1 MADFKTTLE
10 RLSRRETSFEAVAR
24 NIETLLRRKPQAAVG
39 LMDQLKEAVGAEVID
54 AETYARLRTVVTR
67 NLQAPPDSEGKD
79 DARTLFGQAPADGQ
93 NDGERTEVVARTGT
107 DEATEMLGRDDISDI
122 DFDASADTG
131 SGTSSSWSDEV
142 ENDTG
147 TSWNRPATPRAG
159 PQLRPGMVLRGRFQ
173 LDEILGQGG
182 MGSVYLGRDLI
193 KVRAKDK
200 QPRVA
205 LKVLNEDFKQH
216 PDSFIALQREA
227 SRQQRL
233 AHPNIATVYDFD
245 QTEDGTAFLVMELLE
260 GQPLNDFI
268 KRTVKPRGGLPFA
281 EALPMVQ
288 GLGNAL
294 IYAHERNI
302 VHSDFKPGNCFITSD
317 GAMKVLDF
325 GIARAVKAPGAAE
338 GETTIFDASKLG
350 ALTPAYASLEMLEGK
365 EPDPRDDIYALAC
378 VTYEL
383 LTGKHPFNKIP
394 ANKARDAGLAPEPVK
409 GLTRKQWRGL
419 QRGLAFAREQR
430 SQSTAE
436 FLEDFEGAT
445 TPWKNP
451 FVIGPAIAALI
462 VIAGFF
468 PARNYLQA
476 RDIEQRI
483 AMARTGDPAQIE
495 AMLAALD
502 ADDVGEAQRDR
513 IFTVAKDEV
522 LAYFDARARERFDV
536 ARQHYDFDGARS
548 VLGKARA
555 LSPVFADSSR
565 LDELRQDIEESEN
578 RLFAEQFDK
587 FNRALASGSLLAVA
601 GEEDIFDAMAVV
613 RQVDPG
619 HAMLTDRRLPG
630 AYAEAI
636 GEALENEDY
645 EYADELSQIGLALIP
660 DSANLSNLTD
670 KIAGA
675 RDRAET
681 RGRILAAIADIQ
693 RAEDAGG
700 SLADFAGVGEA
711 VADLATADP
720 SNPLL
725 EKLREQLTPL
735 VRKDLA
741 TLEARRDWGASGLI
755 QGQYKGLLRGLGLH
769 ELNARAA
776 SLGAEFGQVVDA
788 ARADV
793 TAAVAAGDLARAAG
807 ERLARLAALAPAS
820 ERTQNARDQVANAWL
835 QAARRAR
842 DDDQAA
848 RALDAL
854 DAALEAA
861 PRAVLTVRVERER
874 ARVTETQALD
884 ASTRAARASERQAR
898 FDAAMPA
905 LVERID
911 ALVDDR
917 EAFAAA
923 FAAHDELAA
932 LAPAEPGLEALST
945 RLAEAVRAGAARLG
959 EAGRWDDAVAL
970 GRAALIELP
979 GSSQL
984 ADSLAELEQ
993 ARDAAIAARE
1003 RAQVAEAK
1011 SRIESLLAEADTDRD
1026 WRTEI
1031 RRHMETIVALGEPG
1045 DPWLRE
1051 NGTRVGAALIAR
1063 AAAMRAEQRLA
1074 EGANLLADAA
1084 RYAPGAPGLAEEQ
1097 AALDAA
1103 TAAFEREQAEQARLA
1118 RIDGLKE
1125 TFQTQARANDAAGAQ
1140 QTLDALREELGD
1152 DTDPFVS
1159 DQAPRLLAAA
1169 YFKLAS
1175 QRAAASDF
1183 AAALRFAKACAT
1195 LQPQRLDCKNAVRDY
1210 TVDGNRQEL
1219 GRIFNRGG
1227 SYDLTEVMDKI
1238 AEVQMLDPGV
1248 FSQAES
1254 DWAGAVQERLEALKA
1269 SAGTGANELIGEAK
1283 TLFAGNRLIAAIEP
1297 VELEVPP
1304 SQYAAE
1310 VIAAMDKALLAR
1322 ARDLLKEAN
1331 ETESDHPDIVRLKGA
1346 YNARVGEAKELY
1358 ETYKSQYLDGDYES
1372 ALATMEEA
1380 LTVWADSSTFKKEHA
1395 RVVAKLGEL
1404 SGASGQPGASVIAA
1418 ALPPTDPCEARLAG
1432 HGKRRKGTC
1441 YYFVSG
1447 NQRSPLLVV
1456 VPAGGEFAAPF
1467 AIGKYEVT
1475 VSDFNRYCVLS
1486 GACDPRR
1493 DREGRLPVTDISI
1506 AQARA
1511 YVEWLAERTGQ
1522 PFRLPTA
1529 AEWAYAAQAGGEQP
1543 KKDYNCRVEQNGQLL
1558 KGQGTMGVNTGR
1570 PNGWGLYNYIG
1581 NVQEWAVA
1589 GDGVVARGGAFEDT
1603 FSKCDIGLEK
1613 SHDGSADAVTGFRVA
1628 LDLR

>member
-24 NIETLLRRKPQAAVG
+24 NIETLLRKKPQAAVA

-67 NLQAPPDSEGKD
+67 NLQAPPGTESKD
-79 DARTLFGQAPADGQ
+79 DARTLFGHAPAD
-93 NDGERTEVVARTGT
+93 DGSGGDRTEVVARSDA
-107 DEATEMLGRDDISDI
+107 DEATEMLGRDDVSDV
-122 DFDASADTG
+122 DFDPSVDTG

-147 TSWNRPATPRAG
+147 TNWDRPATPRAG
-159 PQLRPGMVLRGRFQ
+159 PQLRPGMVLRDRFQ
-173 LDEILGQGG
+173 LDEVLGQGG

-325 GIARAVKAPGAAE
+325 GIARAVKAPGSAE

-468 PARNYLQA
+468 PARSYLQA

-483 AMARTGDPAQIE
+483 AMAQTGDPALIE
-495 AMLAALD
+495 AMLAGLD
-502 ADDVGEAQRDR
+502 TDGVGEAQRDR

-522 LAYFDARARERFDV
+522 LAYFDTRARERFDV
-536 ARQHYDFDGARS
+536 ASQHYDFDGARA
-548 VLGKARA
+548 VLAKARA
-555 LSPVFADSSR
+555 LSPVFADSSK

-587 FNRALASGSLLAVA
+587 FNRALASGNLLAVD

-636 GEALENEDY
+636 GKALENEDY
-645 EYADELSQIGLALIP
+645 EYADELSQVGLALIP

-681 RGRILAAIADIQ
+681 RARILAAIAAIQ

-700 SLADFAGVGEA
+700 SLADYAGVGDA
-711 VADLATADP
+711 VADLAAADP
-720 SNPLL
+720 GNPQL
-725 EKLREQLTPL
+725 EKLRENLTPL
-735 VRKDLA
+735 IRKELSA
-741 TLEARRDWGASGLI
+741 LEARRDWGASGLI

-776 SLGAEFGQVVDA
+776 SLGTEFAQAVDA

-842 DDDQAA
+842 DTGEKA
-848 RALDAL
+848 RAIEAL

-861 PRAVLTVRVERER
+861 PRAVLTVRIEQER
-874 ARVTETQALD
+874 ARIAAIGAQD
-884 ASTRAARASERQAR
+884 ADARAAREAR
-898 FDAAMPA
+898 FDAALPA
-905 LVERID
+905 LAERID
-911 ALVDDR
+911 ALADDPD
-917 EAFAAA
+917 AFAAA
-923 FAAHDELAA
+923 FAARDELAA
-932 LAPAEPGLEALST
+932 LAPADPRLEALST
-945 RLAEAVRAGAARLG
+945 RLAEAVRLGAARLG
-959 EAGRWDDAVAL
+959 EAGEWHEAVAL

-979 GSSQL
+979 ESRSL
-984 ADSLAELEQ
+984 ATSLAELEQ
-993 ARDAAIAARE
+993 ARDAAIAASE

-1011 SRIESLLAEADTDRD
+1011 SRIESLLAAAVSDRD

-1031 RRHMETIVALGEPG
+1031 RRHMETIAALGEPG
-1045 DPWLRE
+1045 DPWLSE
-1051 NGTRVGAALIAR
+1051 NGVRVAAALIER

-1103 TAAFEREQAEQARLA
+1103 TAAFEQEQAEQARLA
-1118 RIDGLKE
+1118 RIDGLKQ

-1140 QTLDALREELGD
+1140 KTLDALREALGD
-1152 DTDPFVS
+1152 DTDTFVTE
-1159 DQAPRLLAAA
+1159 QAPRLLAAA

-1219 GRIFNRGG
+1219 SRIFTRGG
-1227 SYDLTEVMDKI
+1227 SYDLAEVMDKI

-1248 FSQAES
+1248 FSQSEAN
-1254 DWAGAVQERLEALKA
+1254 WAQAVQARLETLKE

-1297 VELEVPP
+1297 VELEVAP

-1310 VIAAMDKALLAR
+1310 VIAAMDKALLGR

-1331 ETESDHPDIVRLKGA
+1331 QTESDHPDIVRLKSA
-1346 YNARVGEAKELY
+1346 YNARVGKAKELY
-1358 ETYKSQYLDGDYES
+1358 ETYKSQYLDGAYDS

-1404 SGASGQPGASVIAA
+1404 SVANGEAGASVIAA

-1475 VSDFNRYCVLS
+1475 VADFNRYCVLS
-1486 GACDPRR
+1486 GDCEPQR

-1506 AQARA
+1506 EQARA
-1511 YVEWLAERTGQ
+1511 YVAWLAERTGE

-1529 AEWAYAAQAGGEQP
+1529 AEWAYAAQAAGEQP

-1613 SHDGSADAVTGFRVA
+1613 PHDGSADAVTGFRVA